1 MICRNTHS
9 WLFLT
14 LPSGLH
20 RPIRTPRSRP
30 PSSDGLLTADA
41 QISEGSRHRI
51 EKLSLKK
58 RAYLGTTSM
67 DAELSL
73 LMANQALAS
82 PATLVM
88 DPFVG
93 TGSLLCSAAEYG
105 AMVMG
110 GDIDPRVLRGADPDH
125 CVYANM
131 VQYAFVP
138 RLVDIVVHDQASCA
152 LRPVP
157 FLDAI
162 IADRAS
168 PAPRP
173 APSHALAAPYGIRA
187 GAKKIGMKEKT
198 KEKRAQGGTQ
208 Q

>member
-1 MICRNTHS
+1 MA
-9 WLFLT
+9 
-14 LPSGLH
+14 
-20 RPIRTPRSRP
+20 
-30 PSSDGLLTADA
+30 LTAAA

-73 LMANQALAS
+73 LMANQALAA

-110 GDIDPRVLRGADPDH
+110 GDIDPRVLRGADPEH

-131 VQYAFVP
+131 VQYGFVP

-162 IADRAS
+162 IADRTHS
-168 PAPRP
+168 TYP
-173 APSHALAAPYGIRA
+173 PSHTLPAPYGIRA